1 VFVAQVAIIQWKKR
15 RKNGDCP
22 LQDLAK
28 SGYKSEMKYKSLII
42 LLCVW
47 LYAMNLPKFNVHQKN

>member
-1 VFVAQVAIIQWKKR
+1 VFVAKVAMIQWKKR
-15 RKNGDCP
+15 RKRGDYP
-22 LQDLAK
+22 LEDLAK

-47 LYAMNLPKFNVHQKN
+47 LNAMNLPKFNVHQKN